1 VVLGDAGPAQRHP
14 GRPPL
19 AARAPRDPLPSVP
32 GVTELFEAPV
42 QSRPDRR
49 RLGLDV
55 SVERLA
61 AAIRA
66 LEAAGASIEHIYDY

>member
-1 VVLGDAGPAQRHP
+1 VPDVV
-14 GRPPL
+14 
-19 AARAPRDPLPSVP
+19 
-32 GVTELFEAPV
+32 ELFEAPV

-55 SVERLA
+55 SVEHLA

-66 LEAAGASIEHIYDY
+66 LEASGASIEHIYDY